1 MAPKAYALRNS
12 FLAGA
17 KKKQGL
23 TKSAIAAIHRPIRPP
38 CETNHQPGHQKTRPA
53 AVRCSSHQP
62 KIFLWQNI
70 TRLGETHF
78 EIFA

>member
-17 KKKQGL
+17 KKTRVDK
-23 TKSAIAAIHRPIRPP
+23 AAIHRPIRPP

-53 AVRCSSHQP
+53 AVRCSSHRL